1 MQELTDAYLAQN
13 IGSINTAGIMFFI
26 IVLLFV
32 LIIMIRNFSVK
43 RKKLKLQGNNTY
55 KGYGYIIG
63 IIFVILISIFL
74 IFNIGN
80 VSTKGKNS
88 DWYLTTDTVENKY
101 TERDAGA
108 AGVKKTLYY
117 VEVTNEEVQISR
129 DNYDK
134 LNIGNSVY
142 VLRSDDGRAL
152 EIYLTSDYYYSGS
165 RMRD

>member
-1 MQELTDAYLAQN
+1 MQELTDAYLN
-13 IGSINTAGIMFFI
+13 SAGIMFFI

-43 RKKLKLQGNNTY
+43 KKKLKAQGNTTY

-63 IIFVILISIFL
+63 IIVIILISIFL

-80 VSTKGKNS
+80 ASVKGKNS
-88 DWYLTTDTVENKY
+88 DWYLTTDSVNNKY
-101 TERDAGA
+101 SKRDVGA

-117 VEVTNEEVQISR
+117 IEVTDEEVQITR

-134 LNIGNSVY
+134 LGVGDSVY
-142 VLRSDDGRAL
+142 VLRNDDGRAL